1 MGIFISSLLSLIS
14 LPLLILSSIVFVR
27 FPEFACT
34 YVHEKK
40 RVESEEKWGK
50 KGWRVEKS
58 CRNNRRF
65 EGVKYACAVNMA
77 YYYSRRGPITI
88 LFFLKKIFRLSYQN
102 AEWRSSTKC
111 SPFLE
116 AIASL
121 LLSHSAFINFISH
134 VFLSQYRVVSNDMW
148 LQGDRRGGYPKLMR
162 YFEGWHFVDTYK
174 QWVYLYGWHFSGVWR
189 LIISIIKLYMVRV
202 CRTMQFCRVHIENPI
217 SMLIV
222 ESTYRMPDAWRDHLN
237 AFVCT
242 LSRG

>member
-50 KGWRVEKS
+50 KGRRVEKS

-121 LLSHSAFINFISH
+121 FLSHSAFINSISY
-134 VFLSQYRVVSNDMW
+134 VFLSFPSIEWFPMICGYKAIEGEGIRSWCDILKGDISLTHTNNEFLYTDDISVVS
-148 LQGDRRGGYPKLMR
+148 
-162 YFEGWHFVDTYK
+162 
-174 QWVYLYGWHFSGVWR
+174 GV
-189 LIISIIKLYMVRV
+189 
-202 CRTMQFCRVHIENPI
+202 
-217 SMLIV
+217 
-222 ESTYRMPDAWRDHLN
+222 
-237 AFVCT
+237 
-242 LSRG
+242 